1 MAKHLTKYII
11 MSYDEP
17 LAVVDTRAD
26 AEEFILQEVNDN
38 LFYEFN
44 WELNMSGDLDYVKR
58 LKRPSF
64 RLASAGYE
72 IIKVTYL
79 Y

>member
-44 WELNMSGDLDYVKR
+44 WELNMSGDIEYVKR

-64 RLASAGYE
+64 RLAAAGYE

-79 Y
+79 H